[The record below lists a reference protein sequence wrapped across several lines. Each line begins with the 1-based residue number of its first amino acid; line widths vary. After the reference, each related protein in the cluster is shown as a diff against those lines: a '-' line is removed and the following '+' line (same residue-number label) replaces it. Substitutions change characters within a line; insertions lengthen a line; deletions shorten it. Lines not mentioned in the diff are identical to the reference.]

1 MKKGFGT
8 LEIVVLIV
16 IFSLLMLFT
25 VPKFKALVYKAKE
38 GNTKHQLIR
47 VRSAIAAYYG
57 ENQGIYPTDNLQS
70 LVPQFIEKIPPARV
84 PGVPPSAHVS
94 TGNFEQAF
102 TKTGGWAYVNDP
114 SDPRF
119 GDFFVNSEKEDSYGK
134 AWYTH

>member
-1 MKKGFGT
+1 MKKGFSA
-8 LEIVVLIV
+8 LEILVLVV
-16 IFSLLMLFT
+16 IFVLLAGFT

-38 GNTKHQLIR
+38 GGTKHQLVR

-57 ENQGIYPTDNLQS
+57 ENQGVYPTDNLQS

-84 PGVPPSAHVS
+84 PGLPPSDHVS
-94 TGNFEQAF
+94 TGSFEQAF

-114 SDPRF
+114 ADPRF
-119 GDFFVNSEKEDSYGK
+119 GDFFVNTDKEDSYGK